1 MGEFQKELEEK
12 RRREKEK
19 ELEKERRLK
28 QMEDD
33 AKHHAAK
40 TIAEGMAEIKDQA
53 YVAATVTTERNQKE
67 KQKEAEKLE
76 KKINKFRQNEGKDM
90 YDGHRA
96 LKEAIMEQKEL
107 PSKKA
112 KKKAKKKKKK

>member
-1 MGEFQKELEEK
+1 MG
-12 RRREKEK
+12 
-19 ELEKERRLK
+19 
-28 QMEDD
+28 
-33 AKHHAAK
+33 
-40 TIAEGMAEIKDQA
+40 IAEGMAEIKDQA

-96 LKEAIMEQKEL
+96 LKEAIMQQQEL

-112 KKKAKKKKKK
+112 KKMAKKKKKKIITQNWILCKLQFRRVESSRDRIKIK